1 MKEQSFCEG
10 LEHEGGHFQQCC
22 ALRALLVLVFITLL
36 FKINGGCMYLV
47 NEHIGSFPK
56 FPSIYFSPKKKLMR
70 SAEIVHRK

>member
-1 MKEQSFCEG
+1 M
-10 LEHEGGHFQQCC
+10 
-22 ALRALLVLVFITLL
+22 RALFSSAVRCVPCLSSLFITPL